1 LYIWTCHHHSVVD
14 NVFIML
20 SKPELIPAR
29 DRLKEADRH
38 LAYVKGSLKQIKS
51 IEDKRIVND
60 LVGAIESQRKALEQM
75 LQVLDTVGR
84 SDYRVSREQESER
97 PSLLDMMRENRNRRL
112 RRRVHDSAQ
121 GYLDV
126 TGEEGLEP
134 VAQAVG

>member
-1 LYIWTCHHHSVVD
+1 
-14 NVFIML
+14 ML

-51 IEDKRIVND
+51 VEDKRIVND

>member
-1 LYIWTCHHHSVVD
+1 
-14 NVFIML
+14 ML
-20 SKPELIPAR
+20 SKTELIPAR

-51 IEDKRIVND
+51 VEDKRIVND

-75 LQVLDTVGR
+75 LHVLDTVAR
-84 SDYRVSREQESER
+84 SDYGASREQEPER
-97 PSLLDMMRENRNRRL
+97 PTLLRAMRDNRNRRL
-112 RRRVHDSAQ
+112 RSRVPDSVQ

-134 VAQAVG
+134 VAQAIG

>member
-1 LYIWTCHHHSVVD
+1 VD
-14 NVFIML
+14 SVFIML

-51 IEDKRIVND
+51 VEDKRIVND

-84 SDYRVSREQESER
+84 SD
-97 PSLLDMMRENRNRRL
+97 
-112 RRRVHDSAQ
+112 
-121 GYLDV
+121 
-126 TGEEGLEP
+126 
-134 VAQAVG
+134 